1 MIPLLKPVF
10 DKEMEEAAVH
20 SLNNERFVLGESVF
34 KFEEEFA
41 KYCGTDYSVSTSSG
55 TDALQFTMIASDFKG
70 KEVISCPASF
80 IATSN
85 SIINSDANIVF
96 ADADYESNNIE
107 PSLIEEKIT
116 EKTKAVIPIHLYGN
130 PAEMDR
136 INEIAEK
143 KNLAVIED
151 ACQAHGATYKG
162 KKAGNLGTA
171 GCFSFYSTKN
181 ITVGGDGGMIT
192 TNDGKLADRISKMR
206 NCGRISQYEHDE
218 FGYTSRLNSANAAIG
233 MVQLKRLDGWN
244 EKRNAAAKK
253 YMEGLKDIK
262 EISLPK
268 IPEYNK
274 SAFHLF
280 ACKTDKRDELF
291 AHLKEKEIQAGTH
304 YPIPI
309 HLQPLYVKLFGY
321 KKGDYPVSEKI
332 SEKVICLPMFS
343 DIKDEELKYVIETV
357 RRFFD

>member
-10 DKEMEEAAVH
+10 DKEMEDAAVH

-41 KYCGTDYSVSTSSG
+41 KYCGTDYAISTSSG
-55 TDALQFTMIASDFKG
+55 TDALQFSLFASEVKG
-70 KEVISCPASF
+70 REVISCPTSF

-85 SIINSDANIVF
+85 SIVNSGADVVF

-107 PSLIEEKIT
+107 PSLIEDKIT
-116 EKTKAVIPIHLYGN
+116 EKTKAIIPIHLYGN
-130 PAEMDR
+130 PADMER

-143 KNLAVIED
+143 RNIAVIED
-151 ACQAHGATYKG
+151 ACQAHGATHKG
-162 KKAGNLGTA
+162 KKAGNLGTV

-192 TNDGKLADRISKMR
+192 TNEEKIANRISKMR

-218 FGYTSRLNSANAAIG
+218 FGYTARLNSVNAAIG
-233 MVQLKRLDGWN
+233 RVQLKRLDGWN
-244 EKRNAAAKK
+244 EKRNATAKK
-253 YMEGLKDIK
+253 YMEELKDIDG
-262 EISLPK
+262 ISLPK
-268 IPEYNK
+268 IPEHNK

-291 AHLKEKEIQAGTH
+291 AYLKEKGIQAGTH

-321 KKGDYPVSEKI
+321 RKGDYPVSEKI

-343 DIKDEELKYVIETV
+343 EIKDEELDYVIETV